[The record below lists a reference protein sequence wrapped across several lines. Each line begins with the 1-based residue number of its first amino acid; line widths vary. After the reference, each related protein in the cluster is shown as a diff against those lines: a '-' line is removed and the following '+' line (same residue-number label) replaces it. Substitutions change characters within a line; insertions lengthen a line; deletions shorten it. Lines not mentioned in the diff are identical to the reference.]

1 MTVAYL
7 VQHGEKESL
16 PGDPGLTAIGR
27 QQATRTG
34 RWLRGQGIHA
44 LCTSPLRRARE
55 TAACIASV
63 TGRTAQPDAR
73 LRERRNWDGSM
84 PVEAFLALWARTRH
98 DRDFA
103 PGNEESSRQAGAR
116 LQAFLAALPGTP
128 GPVAAVTH
136 GGITTDLL
144 CNLLG
149 DDALPPHLLDAG
161 IPPCAVTARDDLN
174 VVMIASTTHLALP
187 PPERQPLPAGAT
199 RLQRHVRAFRGHDG
213 LPKYP
218 GKRSLSAVDAHDGW
232 NAGDVVNR
240 PNKRA
245 PTRR

>member
-16 PGDPGLTAIGR
+16 PGDPGLTALGR

-34 RWLRGQGIHA
+34 RWLRSLGVCA
-44 LCTSPLRRARE
+44 LCTSPLRRATE
-55 TAACIASV
+55 TADCIASV
-63 TGRTAQPDAR
+63 TGLTAQPDAR
-73 LRERRNWDGSM
+73 LRERLNWDGSM
-84 PVEAFLALWARTRH
+84 PFEAFVALWARTRQ

-116 LQAFLAALPGTP
+116 LQAFLAGLPGTP

-149 DDALPPHLLDAG
+149 NDALPPHLLDAG
-161 IPPCAVTARDDLN
+161 IAPCAVTAPDDLN
-174 VVMIASTTHLALP
+174 VVMIASTTHLSLP
-187 PPERQPLPAGAT
+187 PPECPPVPAGAT
-199 RLQRHVRAFRGHDG
+199 RTQRQMSAFVGRRG
-213 LPKYP
+213 
-218 GKRSLSAVDAHDGW
+218 
-232 NAGDVVNR
+232 
-240 PNKRA
+240 
-245 PTRR
+245 